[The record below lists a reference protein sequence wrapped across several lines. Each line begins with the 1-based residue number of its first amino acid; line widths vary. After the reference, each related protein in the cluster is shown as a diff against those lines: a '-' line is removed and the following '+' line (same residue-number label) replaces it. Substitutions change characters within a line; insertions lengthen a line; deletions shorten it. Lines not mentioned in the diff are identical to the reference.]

1 MSLFLEALRHQ
12 ADYLG
17 LASREEPG
25 EQTSSGPALEQFVD
39 RARDGRDRMVRI
51 AFPPFRFPPSA
62 AGYISHFGRRN
73 TIGIRHEFA
82 GR

>member
-25 EQTSSGPALEQFVD
+25 EQMSSGLALEQFVD
-39 RARDGRDRMVRI
+39 RARDGRRI
-51 AFPPFRFPPSA
+51 A
-62 AGYISHFGRRN
+62 
-73 TIGIRHEFA
+73 
-82 GR
+82 